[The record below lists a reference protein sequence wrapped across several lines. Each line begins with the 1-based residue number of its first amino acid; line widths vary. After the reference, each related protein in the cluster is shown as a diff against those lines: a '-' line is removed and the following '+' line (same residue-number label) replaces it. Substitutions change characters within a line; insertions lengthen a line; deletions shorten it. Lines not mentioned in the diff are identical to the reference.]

1 MTNPSFHLF
10 QLQKLD
16 LRIDQ
21 ITNRLATIDES
32 IRHNPACQQA
42 SDSLTKC
49 EKEVQQK
56 NSEISDL
63 ETSAKAKS
71 IKIQQSESALYS
83 GTNKNPKELSDLQ
96 KEIASLRSALS
107 SLEEQQFSRLTEFED
122 LNSKLSEA
130 KVHYDSIFSE
140 WQNSNQSLILETE
153 QINKEKDK
161 LVSERDAILGQIS
174 QDHISLYEKLR
185 ISKIRIAVASVEDES
200 CTICGSEITAADIQ
214 KARSSMALITCHSCG
229 RILYTG

>member
-21 ITNRLATIDES
+21 IATRMANIDES
-32 IRHNPACQQA
+32 IHQNLACQQA
-42 SDSLTKC
+42 SDSLARW
-49 EKEVQQK
+49 EKEAQQK
-56 NSEISDL
+56 NNEISEL
-63 ETSAKAKS
+63 ETAVKVKT
-71 IKIQQSESALYS
+71 IKIQQSESALYN

-107 SLEEQQFSRLTEFED
+107 SLEDQQFSRLTEFEEI
-122 LNSKLSEA
+122 NNKLSEA
-130 KVHYDSIFSE
+130 KENYNSIFSE
-140 WQNSNQSLILETE
+140 WQNSTQSLLLENE
-153 QINKEKDK
+153 QLKKEKEK
-161 LVSERDAILGQIS
+161 IISERDAILGQIS

-185 ISKIRIAVASVEDES
+185 ISKNRIAVASVEDES

-214 KARSSMALITCHSCG
+214 KARNSMTLITCHSCG